1 MERINNNNSLL
12 NVCELRTYF
21 HTTKGIAKAVDGVS
35 FSVKKGETLGII
47 GESGCGKS
55 VTALSILRL
64 ISQPP
69 GKIESG
75 NIFFQKRDILS
86 LPIEKMRK
94 IRGKEISMVFQDPMT
109 SLNPVFKIGNQIAEM
124 INLHQGFSWRESFKK
139 AVGIMN
145 LVGIPSAEKRA
156 FDYPH
161 QMSGGMRQR
170 VMIAMALSCKPKLL
184 IADEP
189 TTALDVT
196 IQAQILDLML
206 KLKNDTGAS
215 IILITHDMGVIAETV
230 QNVAVMYAGKIMEH
244 ATVTELFRNPS
255 HPYTQSLLKSI
266 PSIDK
271 IDRKYKL
278 KVIPGVVPNLINLPL
293 GCKYSNRCDKSFQ
306 KCQKKEPPLVEVA
319 PNHKCRC
326 WQFH

>member
-47 GESGCGKS
+47 GESGCGKT

-109 SLNPVFKIGNQIAEM
+109 SLNPVFKIGYQIAEM
-124 INLHQGFSWRESFKK
+124 ISLHQGFSRRESFKK
-139 AVGIMN
+139 AVDIMN

-326 WQFH
+326 WLFH

>member
-47 GESGCGKS
+47 GESGCGKT

-109 SLNPVFKIGNQIAEM
+109 SLNPVFKIGYQIAEM
-124 INLHQGFSWRESFKK
+124 ISLHQGFSRRESFKK
-139 AVGIMN
+139 AVDIMN

>member
-47 GESGCGKS
+47 GESGCGKT

-109 SLNPVFKIGNQIAEM
+109 SLNPVFKIGYQIAEM
-124 INLHQGFSWRESFKK
+124 ISLHQGFSRRESFKK
-139 AVGIMN
+139 AVDIMN

-255 HPYTQSLLKSI
+255 HPYTQSLLKCI

>member
-47 GESGCGKS
+47 GESGCGKT
-55 VTALSILRL
+55 VTAQSILRL

-124 INLHQGFSWRESFKK
+124 ISLHQGFSRRESFKK
-139 AVGIMN
+139 AVDIMN

>member
-1 MERINNNNSLL
+1 MERIHNNNSLL

-47 GESGCGKS
+47 GESGCGKT

-109 SLNPVFKIGNQIAEM
+109 SLNPVFKIGYQIAEM
-124 INLHQGFSWRESFKK
+124 ISLHQGFSRRESFKK
-139 AVGIMN
+139 AVDIMN

>member
-1 MERINNNNSLL
+1 MERTNNNNSLL

-47 GESGCGKS
+47 GESGCGKT

-124 INLHQGFSWRESFKK
+124 ISLHQGFSRKESFKK
-139 AVGIMN
+139 AVDIMN

-230 QNVAVMYAGKIMEH
+230 QNVAVMYAGKIIEH

-326 WQFH
+326 WLFH